1 MQLRLNCGGAMI
13 AVGRISRL
21 FGTEGGVMITLY
33 NSFPD
38 DFRMEGPLFVEIDKL
53 AVPLF
58 CSSFERRGQSGAVVR
73 FDDIDTER
81 RAEDFLVGR
90 EIFIAEEEEER
101 DDEFYMEDLIG
112 FKVMVGN
119 QRGELTDYY
128 DSEANPLFEIELS
141 GKSHLI
147 PAAEEF
153 IAHIDFEGRT
163 IKFVLPEGLLEL

>member
-1 MQLRLNCGGAMI
+1 MV
-13 AVGRISRL
+13 AVGRIGRL

-33 NSFPD
+33 GSFPD
-38 DFRMEGPLFVEIDKL
+38 DFRMEEPLFVEIDKL

-73 FDDIDTER
+73 FEDIDTER
-81 RAEDFLVGR
+81 RAEELLIGR
-90 EIFIAEEEEER
+90 EIFIAEEAEE

-112 FKVMVGN
+112 FEVMVGN
-119 QRGELTDYY
+119 QRGMLTDYY
-128 DSEANPLFEIELS
+128 DSEANPLFEIELE